1 MVKDFK
7 FFQKGTLDMM
17 EVNETFITASFN
29 DDTPEGHA
37 HRRRLYHTDNNLY
50 NRLRQPNNEM
60 EQYFYDREMRHDILD
75 TQRQQELVRRINGGE
90 PQIRL
95 VNTTTVTTVNPTLWT
110 KIKIFGTGVKL
121 VLKET
126 WKSDPI
132 GVVVVSILT
141 TLVTIIGIAKLLGL

>member
-1 MVKDFK
+1 
-7 FFQKGTLDMM
+7 
-17 EVNETFITASFN
+17 
-29 DDTPEGHA
+29 
-37 HRRRLYHTDNNLY
+37 
-50 NRLRQPNNEM
+50 M
-60 EQYFYDREMRHDILD
+60 EQYFYDREMRRDVLSADIA
-75 TQRQQELVRRINGGE
+75 RRINGGE

-110 KIKIFGTGVKL
+110 KIKIFGTNVKL